1 MIEAAQVLR
10 LLLLLA
16 AVAAGVG
23 GDCSRVCEF
32 RADEDTRSCVVL
44 GAAPSNL
51 GGALIL
57 WRAADA
63 ACLSSI
69 KIKITALPT
78 AQLRAIFPTPDGAN
92 ASASAYA
99 NFLKL
104 GDNSVASG
112 LRVSWPAFFDG
123 TGKLLDRVPGTA
135 GTGTSCKVDANAC
148 WTAFKAFLDSDDA
161 AKARLRQDGVTLW
174 NNFRKD
180 RELEQ
185 STARINICA
194 AAIGAE
200 AADNER
206 AAQIAACPELKAQ
219 IETLSTTL
227 LKDARINGA
236 VQCSSFGI
244 GPGARKC
251 DESIAA
257 DPTVAQVGGATTRA
271 ATTAAPGA
279 DDVRLG
285 AGIGVAGGVAALV
298 ATGIYAYMR
307 KRPHLSGAPPAASSA
322 V

>member
-1 MIEAAQVLR
+1 MIEA
-10 LLLLLA
+10 LLWLLA
-16 AVAAGVG
+16 VVMVVGVS

-32 RADEDTRSCVVL
+32 KADEDTRKCVVL

-63 ACLSSI
+63 ACLESI

-92 ASASAYA
+92 ASANAYS

-104 GDNSVASG
+104 GDNSVANG
-112 LRVSWPAFFDG
+112 LRVSWPEFFDG
-123 TGKLLDRVPGTA
+123 TGKLMDRVPGTA
-135 GTGTSCKVDANAC
+135 VSCKVDANAC
-148 WTAFKAFLDSDDA
+148 WTAFKAFLASDDA
-161 AKARLRQDGVTLW
+161 AKVRLRQDGVTLW

-200 AADNER
+200 AGDSER

-244 GPGARKC
+244 GPGTRKC

-257 DPTVAQVGGATTRA
+257 NPTVAQVGGTTTRA

-298 ATGIYAYMR
+298 ATGVYVYMR
-307 KRPHLSGAPPAASSA
+307 KKPHLSGAPPAAT